1 MSELVVQCP
10 RCQQRSGKKIDGHRS
25 TCPLCS
31 TTLRRVY
38 QFCWACRRDWP
49 QGVTGGSSCTLPGG
63 IESDH
68 LESFPGTPVM
78 SSLKNEDLLSDVEP
92 LPGSAPASPPHS
104 ASASLFTPSQ
114 SNWPL
119 PSSSHC
125 PTSLAHSWP
134 SSPLPALASSSQ
146 VTARLYASL
155 HKSRELEV
163 KGLSESG
170 SLFENFDRP
179 RQVTFN
185 LSSPD
190 LRIDERVTPLHLPP
204 PLPLSFSKQLE
215 ECKEAASSS
224 PASPPACLSPSPGNP
239 ALGRPMEGEEGGRGL
254 ELGQLAE
261 EMSFNLQTRVDST
274 CATVPNGRRHIL
286 DMENVRSHLQ
296 TMLRAT
302 KDPTEPELGTSV
314 LSSYTLPERL
324 RQDNESFESDSTAHL
339 ISAPILA
346 DVSPPSSLSG
356 LEELFPRYSRLR
368 PDSAPLSA
376 ETQVLRDSLE
386 RERARRKHHERQIQV
401 LQNKAL
407 QLQQQLA
414 LAVSADR
421 KKDIMI
427 EQLDKTLAKVVEG
440 WRRQEEEKGAGVR
453 RLQEQKEAAER
464 AQAKQQEVLVR
475 FEQSLSQAAETLDRE
490 QKRAE
495 ELRMAKRQLEQ
506 QLAELREQQQE
517 QTRQREEAQG
527 EVEQLQLQAQEAQAS
542 LAQHREAWA
551 SREQE
556 LQERVAL
563 QGTQL
568 DREKSNREREAQQL
582 QDAQQELQEVQGRL
596 QQLERELEEVRRERD
611 GVRMDRALD
620 QARFESQCSQLEV
633 EYKLSVEQQVTER
646 LAALQ
651 EANAKTSASLRE
663 QHRKQLL
670 DLSARHERELSAQ
683 LAQFKTELQERE
695 ERLRELTEEYERKVS
710 VKQEEVVLL
719 EASRRKLE
727 AQRTELVTRLQQLM
741 RSHWA
746 EALRLLALQG
756 QMDEAASSSSLCER
770 ASDGDSGGRGWE
782 LPLRLNGR
790 SAEAS
795 PESRPASD
803 VPQAFGLQ
811 LHTFRPLE
819 PLLDDTVLG
828 SCEMEE
834 LSAKALTGGEE
845 RGYAVERGLQLK
857 QHDRERGY
865 SSDRE
870 RAERGHSS
878 EREENC
884 GSAGQRADQ
893 AGMGRERGFPV
904 GRDEYRF
911 GRERMGSSGHSWGV
925 QEREAGGPMTAQSF
939 NVSAT
944 ESIRD
949 TSYSSTVVSQATAG
963 FSRGFEGSGVG
974 KRITAPQGLGRPG
987 DVQGDLGTTRRPLGP
1002 TTQAESPGIQEV
1014 DRQSELQYYITKLLD
1029 RSPGDPVEASALED
1043 EQPPAGQSSSSGA
1056 KTGLSS
1062 SWDSEQTKAPAGKLA
1077 SSLHPTS
1084 SAATKTKLHP
1094 AALSPQ
1100 MLGQLS
1106 YLLSQYHSQPDRA
1119 APSLDE
1125 LLACVLSGQANR
1137 SLQGAED
1144 GHGDGP
1150 VHRNLEQK
1158 LSQASKK
1165 EQTAMPAPDRR
1176 SLPSKPA
1183 GGDRTQTQAPRVK
1196 RAGPQAQRGPWSGEC
1211 VEMMRAARHPLSGER
1226 AFYHPES
1233 VPAYRRPPA
1242 LLAAC

>member
-1 MSELVVQCP
+1 
-10 RCQQRSGKKIDGHRS
+10 
-25 TCPLCS
+25 
-31 TTLRRVY
+31 
-38 QFCWACRRDWP
+38 
-49 QGVTGGSSCTLPGG
+49 
-63 IESDH
+63 
-68 LESFPGTPVM
+68 M

-224 PASPPACLSPSPGNP
+224 PASPPACLSPSSGNP
-239 ALGRPMEGEEGGRGL
+239 ALDRPMEGEEGGRGL

-274 CATVPNGRRHIL
+274 CATVSNGRRHIL

-440 WRRQEEEKGAGVR
+440 WRRQEEEKSAGVR

-517 QTRQREEAQG
+517 QTRQREEVQG

-596 QQLERELEEVRRERD
+596 QQLERELDEVRRERD

-683 LAQFKTELQERE
+683 LVQFKTELQERE

-756 QMDEAASSSSLCER
+756 QMDEAASPSSLCER

-811 LHTFRPLE
+811 LSRERGEAGGDPSSQDSSPRGPLAQLRAPEHDVSILLNHSHTFRPLE

-884 GSAGQRADQ
+884 GYGVHRGGTGQSGYSSSTEREGLSGYSTGGDRGHRAGVSGHGTAREKDGRYGTDGGVSVSLTRSAGQRADQ

-987 DVQGDLGTTRRPLGP
+987 DSQGDLGTTRRPLGP
-1002 TTQAESPGIQEV
+1002 TTQAESPGIQQV

-1125 LLACVLSGQANR
+1125 LLACMLSGQANR

-1196 RAGPQAQRGPWSGEC
+1196 RAGPQAQRGGPG
-1211 VEMMRAARHPLSGER
+1211 RANVWR
-1226 AFYHPES
+1226 
-1233 VPAYRRPPA
+1233 
-1242 LLAAC
+1242 